1 MFVRVFKLAYYITT
15 VANPDLEFQFMNEKP
30 MGIIDT
36 AY

>member
-1 MFVRVFKLAYYITT
+1 MYVNFFKLAYYITI
-15 VANPDLEFQFMNEKP
+15 VANPDLEFQFMKEKS